1 MSQIFLS
8 ISLDEFRDL
17 VREAVADAQAD
28 VGATSEMAEEQVWF
42 TRSELMKR
50 WQISLSQIKRLE
62 AITLPVWRIGES
74 DKMKRYF
81 WAYVLA
87 YEGRL
92 TREEANRIFDQY
104 TERKVRPLLRPGQA
118 PGNRGNRHAV

>member
-1 MSQIFLS
+1 M
-8 ISLDEFRDL
+8 
-17 VREAVADAQAD
+17 REAAAD
-28 VGATSEMAEEQVWF
+28 VQAAVGAMSEIDDEQVWF
-42 TRSELMKR
+42 TRSELMVR

-62 AITLPVWRIGES
+62 DLALPVWRIGES

-104 TERKVRPLLRPGQA
+104 TELRSCWMLRRGDTAHDGPCWAGHDALLPMA
-118 PGNRGNRHAV
+118 RGCVGVGRR